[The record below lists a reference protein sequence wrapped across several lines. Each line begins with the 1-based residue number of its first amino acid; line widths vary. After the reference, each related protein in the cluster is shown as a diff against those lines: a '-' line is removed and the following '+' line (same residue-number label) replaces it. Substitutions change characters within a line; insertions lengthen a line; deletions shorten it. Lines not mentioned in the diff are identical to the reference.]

1 MEEKYLPIGTVVLLK
16 NGTKPVMITGYLP
29 MPSES
34 NDTTMYD
41 YSACMFPEGL
51 LSSDQNA
58 VFNHE
63 QIDRI
68 MYKGFQN
75 EDSIEFLNEVK
86 IIANLHKE
94 EQMGVSQNITA
105 TAPTTQIPTPVIQQP
120 VLQPT
125 GPQVQANPFA
135 DPIFTN
141 NYPQAQQSYPVNN
154 QNIQNNY
161 NNNTFY

>member
-75 EDSIEFLNEVK
+75 EDSIEFLNEV
-86 IIANLHKE
+86 
-94 EQMGVSQNITA
+94 Q
-105 TAPTTQIPTPVIQQP
+105 
-120 VLQPT
+120 
-125 GPQVQANPFA
+125 
-135 DPIFTN
+135 
-141 NYPQAQQSYPVNN
+141 
-154 QNIQNNY
+154 
-161 NNNTFY
+161 